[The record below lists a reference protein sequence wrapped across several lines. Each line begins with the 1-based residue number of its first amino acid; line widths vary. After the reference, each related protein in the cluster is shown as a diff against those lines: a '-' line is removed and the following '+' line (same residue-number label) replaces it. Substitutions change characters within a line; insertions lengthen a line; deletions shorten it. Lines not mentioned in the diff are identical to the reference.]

1 MITQKQIVTLGGA
14 VIILIVGIVLVG
26 KLTETV
32 DKGTYHIK
40 QAAISGTM
48 TAHMDPGLYCQ
59 CFGDREVWSRANT
72 FFFTQGRD
80 VTQDTDIDNSIEVRF
95 NDGSIARISGT
106 LRVVMPT
113 SPQQA
118 IDLVTVQGYRSY
130 ADLEAKLIRP
140 SVRNA
145 LRLTANL
152 MSARQSYS
160 EKRADFNAWASD
172 QIQNGLYQTEEKT
185 ERIKDLVSGEEVIR
199 TFKVI
204 KRDEQGNFTRQ
215 SNPFAGTGLRL
226 ANFEIK
232 EFVYANRVKAQIQQQ
247 QEALMAVATAAA
259 QAKKAEQDAKTME
272 AQGKARVTKAKYEE
286 EELKIKAV
294 VQAQRDK
301 EVAETQAR
309 KLLEVAKLEKQAA
322 VFQKQ
327 RDILQGQGEAEKKR
341 LIIQA
346 DGALKEKL
354 AAYTSVMA
362 KFADAYSKRKV
373 PQLVMGG
380 SGRGDTDTQSIDFQ
394 SAMQLLVA
402 KQLGLDLGIRST
414 GPSE

>member
-1 MITQKQIVTLGGA
+1 
-14 VIILIVGIVLVG
+14 
-26 KLTETV
+26 
-32 DKGTYHIK
+32 
-40 QAAISGTM
+40 
-48 TAHMDPGLYCQ
+48 
-59 CFGDREVWSRANT
+59 
-72 FFFTQGRD
+72 
-80 VTQDTDIDNSIEVRF
+80 
-95 NDGSIARISGT
+95 
-106 LRVVMPT
+106 
-113 SPQQA
+113 
-118 IDLVTVQGYRSY
+118 
-130 ADLEAKLIRP
+130 
-140 SVRNA
+140 
-145 LRLTANL
+145 
-152 MSARQSYS
+152 
-160 EKRADFNAWASD
+160 
-172 QIQNGLYQTEEKT
+172 
-185 ERIKDLVSGEEVIR
+185 
-199 TFKVI
+199 
-204 KRDEQGNFTRQ
+204 
-215 SNPFAGTGLRL
+215 
-226 ANFEIK
+226 
-232 EFVYANRVKAQIQQQ
+232 
-247 QEALMAVATAAA
+247 MAVATAAA

-322 VFQKQ
+322 EFQKQ

-373 PQLVMGG
+373 PTLVMGG